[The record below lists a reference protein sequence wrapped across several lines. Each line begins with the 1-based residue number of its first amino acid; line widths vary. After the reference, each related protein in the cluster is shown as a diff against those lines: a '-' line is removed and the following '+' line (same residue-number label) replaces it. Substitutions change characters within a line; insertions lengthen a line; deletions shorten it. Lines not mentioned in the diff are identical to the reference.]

1 MPKYGKNRPSA
12 ETVLNSVSS
21 QAAGLINAAILT
33 KTEAAEYIRCTVRYL
48 ERQVRAG
55 RLRALKPT
63 GKLVRFFRRDLD
75 AFLES
80 GATMEAVRW
89 TLTIPPDSSVPAA
102 GCIPNCS

>member
-1 MPKYGKNRPSA
+1 MPHGKNKPSA
-12 ETVLNSVSS
+12 ETVSNSASS
-21 QAAGLINAAILT
+21 QAAGLIHAAILT

-80 GATMEAVRW
+80 GATMKEA
-89 TLTIPPDSSVPAA
+89 A
-102 GCIPNCS
+102 